1 MNLTF
6 IFFLGLFFALIGV
19 IPPGLLNIT
28 AAKISLKEGHTRG
41 VVFSIGV
48 CIVVFA
54 QTYIAAIFARYLS
67 MHPEVVSI
75 LRSVALVI
83 FILITIYFLFI
94 TKASSKQQ
102 IQPKTKS
109 KHSRF
114 FQGMLMSAINMF
126 PIPYQAYMTTT
137 LASIGWLNF
146 EQTSI
151 ISYVTGAGMGTF
163 VMLYVYIFFFD
174 KIKSKS
180 FTSQKN
186 MNYIIGGITGIISIV
201 TIINM
206 IRDFYA

>member
-1 MNLTF
+1 MDVTF

-19 IPPGLLNIT
+19 IPPGLLNMT
-28 AAKISLKEGHTRG
+28 AAKISLKEGHVRG
-41 VVFSIGV
+41 VMFSIGV
-48 CIVVFA
+48 CVIVFA

-67 MHPEVVSI
+67 KHPEVIGI

-94 TKASSKQQ
+94 A
-102 IQPKTKS
+102 KTKPKPQIEPKIRS

-114 FQGMLMSAINMF
+114 FQGIFMSAINVF
-126 PIPYQAYMTTT
+126 PIPYQAYMTIT
-137 LASIGWLNF
+137 LASVGWLNF

-151 ISYVTGAGMGTF
+151 ISYVAGAGTGTF

-186 MNYIIGGITGIISIV
+186 MNYIIGGITGVISIV
-201 TIINM
+201 TLINIIK
-206 IRDFYA
+206 DF